1 MPLSVVP
8 GRNPRGGDDWKPVA
22 PLIDPAEARS
32 GERVRRVPR
41 SNAFRQREDA
51 EEMRALAL
59 DRLSEAVA
67 SVSEPL
73 GYERI
78 KWRWIKSTGRGETT
92 VELKRSHN
100 GDRAD
105 LLVDARRLDGRH
117 PPGPWRGARALTLG
131 MFYHPRERALL
142 PFEAI
147 AYEEIVEGDGLTAP
161 IRVLA
166 ERALPWLEHLH
177 RGVGGLK
184 QIEQFLPRL

>member
-8 GRNPRGGDDWKPVA
+8 GRNPKGGADWTPVA
-22 PLIDPAEARS
+22 PLIDPGDPRT
-32 GERVRRVPR
+32 GERVRRTPR
-41 SNAFRQREDA
+41 ASDFRQRENA
-51 EEMRALAL
+51 EALRAEAL
-59 DRLSEAVA
+59 ERLTEAVSA
-67 SVSEPL
+67 AADPL

-78 KWRWIKSTGRGETT
+78 RWRWIKSTGRGETT

-117 PPGPWRGARALTLG
+117 PPGPWRGARALNLG
-131 MFYHPRERALL
+131 MFYHPRERAVL

-147 AYEEIVEGDGLTAP
+147 AYQDILESDGLVAP
-161 IRVLA
+161 MRVLS
-166 ERALPWLEHLH
+166 ERALPWLENLH